1 MDKTPTSSTKN
12 SLNGCVK
19 TANRARVLGGNALAE
34 ALNNEATNYEEAPV
48 MTASDMYSR
57 ISDIAMDSEAATF
70 EQVVDALA
78 HEFGYT
84 APEITG
90 KYPRLQQVFATEQR
104 KWNQYRALRQAR
116 G

>member
-1 MDKTPTSSTKN
+1 
-12 SLNGCVK
+12 
-19 TANRARVLGGNALAE
+19 LGGNALAE
-34 ALNNEATNYEEAPV
+34 ALNNEATDYEEAPV
-48 MTASDMYSR
+48 MTASDMYSP
-57 ISDIAMDSEAATF
+57 ISDIVMDSEAATF

>member
-1 MDKTPTSSTKN
+1 MDKTRNQFNKN
-12 SLNGCVK
+12 FIERMCQ
-19 TANRARVLGGNALAE
+19 TANRVRVLGDNALAE

-48 MTASDMYSR
+48 MTASDMYSP

-90 KYPRLQQVFATEQR
+90 KYPRLQPVFATEQR
-104 KWNQYRALRQAR
+104 KWTQSRALRQAR

>member
-1 MDKTPTSSTKN
+1 
-12 SLNGCVK
+12 
-19 TANRARVLGGNALAE
+19 
-34 ALNNEATNYEEAPV
+34 

-84 APEITG
+84 ASEITG
-90 KYPRLQQVFATEQR
+90 KYPRVQPVFATEQR

>member
-1 MDKTPTSSTKN
+1 MI
-12 SLNGCVK
+12 VK
-19 TANRARVLGGNALAE
+19 LDAIAL
-34 ALNNEATNYEEAPV
+34 EEAPV

-57 ISDIAMDSEAATF
+57 ILDIAMDSEAATF

-90 KYPRLQQVFATEQR
+90 KYPRLQQVFVTEQR
-104 KWNQYRALRQAR
+104 KWNKSRALRQAR
-116 G
+116 R